1 MCSLNHDSAKEK
13 MNWKVHIANSCI
25 DHHNKFI
32 KGNLLQLGH
41 VKFIKFACTPLQVH
55 CQLPSNYYI

>member
-32 KGNLLQLGH
+32 KGNLL
-41 VKFIKFACTPLQVH
+41 
-55 CQLPSNYYI
+55 